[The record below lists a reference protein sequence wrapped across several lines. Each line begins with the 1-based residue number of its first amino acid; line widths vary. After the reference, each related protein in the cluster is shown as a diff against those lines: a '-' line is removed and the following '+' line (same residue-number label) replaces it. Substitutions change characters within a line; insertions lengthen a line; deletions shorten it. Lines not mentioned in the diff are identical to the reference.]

1 MTIYLTELTN
11 DKSYFP
17 SLDSAL
23 KDPDGLLA
31 IGGDLSPERIVS
43 AYRQGIF
50 PWFSDGDPILWWSP
64 SKRAVIQP
72 TDCHISKSM
81 KRLIRKNTFTV
92 TVNHAFSDVIDACAQ
107 PRKSQAE
114 TWICA
119 AMITAYNKLHQLGY
133 AHSIE
138 VWKEEQLVGGLYGMS
153 IGKFF
158 CGESMFSIENNSSKI
173 AFIALNQHLSQFEN
187 TYIDCQMQTSHLSS
201 LGVKEITREKFIQ
214 YLHTAKEQSL
224 TEHCWTP
231 QNIVLTT
238 L

>member
-1 MTIYLTELTN
+1 MTIYLTELSN

-92 TVNHAFSDVIDACAQ
+92 TVNHAFSDVIDACAD
-107 PRKSQAE
+107 PR
-114 TWICA
+114 
-119 AMITAYNKLHQLGY
+119 
-133 AHSIE
+133 
-138 VWKEEQLVGGLYGMS
+138 
-153 IGKFF
+153 F
-158 CGESMFSIENNSSKI
+158 C
-173 AFIALNQHLSQFEN
+173 L
-187 TYIDCQMQTSHLSS
+187 
-201 LGVKEITREKFIQ
+201 
-214 YLHTAKEQSL
+214 
-224 TEHCWTP
+224 
-231 QNIVLTT
+231 
-238 L
+238 